1 MSQELGLSEAL
12 RRLRTGEVIA
22 GAGGAL
28 LLCTPGGSRQP
39 VVGGLLAVT
48 GVNGVALAYFQ
59 ATRRAPALP
68 VALSVLVTVLGGVS
82 TIAMLARSAS
92 ARPDD
97 VRSTRLGLMGALVT
111 AAGGY
116 ASMRQEG
123 GTEPAALGEL
133 ETITL

>member
-1 MSQELGLSEAL
+1 MSPELALSAAL
-12 RRLRTGEVIA
+12 ARLRAGEVIA

-28 LLCTPGGSRQP
+28 LLGVRRSGHQP
-39 VVGGLLAVT
+39 VVGALLRIT
-48 GVNGVALAYFQ
+48 GASGVALTYFQ

-68 VALSVLVTVLGGVS
+68 VALSVIVTALGGAS
-82 TIAMLARSAS
+82 TVAVLARSSGAVL
-92 ARPDD
+92 DD
-97 VRSTRLGLMGALVT
+97 RQPSRMRLVGALAT

-123 GTEPAALGEL
+123 GTDLAALGEL